1 MIKNLNYTIL
11 SVLHD
16 LNIAAKFCDF
26 IYVIDKENIEL
37 SMQRL
42 ALVEATRITLKNALN
57 LIGVEAPEKM

>member
-1 MIKNLNYTIL
+1 MQNQEVHIKSQIIFKDLHNY
-11 SVLHD
+11 SFYND
-16 LNIAAKFCDF
+16 C
-26 IYVIDKENIEL
+26 YVIDKENIEL

>member
-1 MIKNLNYTIL
+1 MIVI
-11 SVLHD
+11 
-16 LNIAAKFCDF
+16 
-26 IYVIDKENIEL
+26 IDKENIEL